1 MKKHKKVIFMILSLV
16 FILLFSFAVTAESKT
31 LTDGNWKYEL
41 LEDGTAK
48 ITKYTG
54 KAAEVT
60 VPSEIGDITVTALG
74 KELFRGVEKTEKV
87 TVPDSVVTME
97 NTFYM
102 AENVKEIHIGKGLEE
117 LTGNVFYCAW
127 NLENIT
133 VSEENESFTSV
144 DGILYSKDM
153 KRLITVP
160 SGIKTKTL
168 TIPESVEILSKNAMR
183 DVNISS
189 LKLPST
195 LKTIESYAISVS
207 DLANLIIPGS
217 VEELQMWAV
226 YACNDLVTV
235 EFEEG
240 SLTEICDMFFEN
252 CSKLEMLIIPS
263 NIEKIGTF
271 MECPSIKMYGISED
285 NKALTS
291 MDGVL
296 FNKDMTEIISYPC
309 GKPENT
315 YTIPD
320 TVETIGEKSFM
331 GAKNLATIYIP
342 KSVKV
347 IEPLAFAYCLALTDV
362 YYAGTKAQF
371 GKIKIDE
378 ETVFFN
384 NVIYVG
390 DHVHSFDNASVVK
403 KATNKANGKVKYTC
417 SCGESKSE
425 TVYKIS
431 SVKLSTTKYTYNGK
445 QKSPSVEVKDS
456 KGKTLKK
463 GTDYT
468 VKYASGRKNPG
479 RYKVTVTFKGK
490 YEYKKEL
497 SFVIAPKTPTL
508 KVSASKTK
516 VTLSYTELAGVT
528 GYQIYYSTDGKTYK
542 KLTALKSEKYTKTLK
557 SGQKYYFKVRGYVK
571 VADGDV
577 IYGAFSSVKSIK
589 IK

>member
-1 MKKHKKVIFMILSLV
+1 MKKHNKVLLMILSLV
-16 FILLFSFAVTAESKT
+16 LMLSFSFAVMAENET
-31 LTDGNWKYEL
+31 TTDSDWKYEL

-54 KAAEVT
+54 KDADVT

-74 KELFRGVEKTEKV
+74 KEIFRGVEKAEKV

-102 AENVKEIHIGKGLEE
+102 AENVKEIYIGKGLEE

-168 TIPESVEILSKNAMR
+168 TIPESVEILSKNAIR

-207 DLANLIIPGS
+207 GLANLIIPGS

-320 TVETIGEKSFM
+320 TVETLGEKSFM
-331 GAKNLATIYIP
+331 GAKNLMTVYMP
-342 KSVKV
+342 ESVKV
-347 IEPLAFAYCLALTDV
+347 IGPFAFAYCSALTDV
-362 YYAGTKAQF
+362 YYAGSKAQF
-371 GKIKIDE
+371 EKIEIDE

-490 YEYKKEL
+490 YEYKKEM

-508 KVSASKTK
+508 KVYASKTK
-516 VTLSYTELAGVT
+516 VTLSYTELTGVT

-571 VADGDV
+571 VADSDV

>member
-1 MKKHKKVIFMILSLV
+1 MKKHNKVLLMILSFVLM
-16 FILLFSFAVTAESKT
+16 LSFSFAVMAENET
-31 LTDGNWKYEL
+31 TTDSDWKYEL

-54 KAAEVT
+54 KDADVT

-74 KELFRGVEKTEKV
+74 KELFRGVEKAEKV

-102 AENVKEIHIGKGLEE
+102 AENVKEIYIGKGLEE

-133 VSEENESFTSV
+133 
-144 DGILYSKDM
+144 
-153 KRLITVP
+153 
-160 SGIKTKTL
+160 
-168 TIPESVEILSKNAMR
+168 
-183 DVNISS
+183 
-189 LKLPST
+189 
-195 LKTIESYAISVS
+195 
-207 DLANLIIPGS
+207 
-217 VEELQMWAV
+217 
-226 YACNDLVTV
+226 
-235 EFEEG
+235 
-240 SLTEICDMFFEN
+240 
-252 CSKLEMLIIPS
+252 
-263 NIEKIGTF
+263 
-271 MECPSIKMYGISED
+271 ISED

-320 TVETIGEKSFM
+320 TVETLGEKSFM
-331 GAKNLATIYIP
+331 GAKNLVTVYMP
-342 KSVKV
+342 ESVKF
-347 IEPLAFAYCLALTDV
+347 IGPFAFAYCSALTDV
-362 YYAGTKAQF
+362 YYAGSKAQF
-371 GKIKIDE
+371 EKIGIDE